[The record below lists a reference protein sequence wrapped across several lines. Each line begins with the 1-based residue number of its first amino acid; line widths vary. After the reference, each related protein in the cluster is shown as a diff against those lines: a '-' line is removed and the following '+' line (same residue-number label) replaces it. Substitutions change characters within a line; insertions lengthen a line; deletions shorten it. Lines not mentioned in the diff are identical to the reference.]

1 MKRSAFLFATLVF
14 LSTGCFED
22 PVSEEVV
29 LRFGEGPEVE
39 ATARV
44 TILSGQKE
52 SAQLARR
59 LADLREAF
67 ERGTDP
73 WSRRFEGIQAVR
85 EERTLV
91 HSRDGRVRQLD
102 QVRHSAIFPAQNLPL
117 FFGGSNLTISSIAD
131 EYERQLLIV
140 PGSSGSATAGAR
152 ASVERE
158 LGLWSELV
166 AVYLGEADALFA
178 YLELVP
184 DRAEPLFRHLF
195 SDVTGEKDVE
205 ANYPLAEEEIEILER
220 LSSAMNEV
228 AGAAVSTED
237 AGWNFNERSLEVYDP
252 FPASLIVCVE
262 GEVLEVEGFRDAK
275 DECFEV
281 PRRGVVDSLLLLDGR
296 WIDPDPLS
304 AWLAAHREGERAGI
318 DPAAFAARPRLR
330 RGAPTPA
337 AVRVA
342 VEDSMRHE
350 PSYRLRWRIPLRE
363 DE

>member
-1 MKRSAFLFATLVF
+1 MKRSAVLLATLLVL

-52 SAQLARR
+52 SAQLTRR
-59 LADLREAF
+59 LADLRDAF

-73 WSRRFEGIQAVR
+73 WSRRFEGVEAVH

-91 HSRDGRVRQLD
+91 HSRDGRVRRLS
-102 QVRHSAIFPAQNLPL
+102 QVRHSAIFPARNLPL
-117 FFGGSNLTISSIAD
+117 FFNGSNLTISSIAD

-140 PGSSGSATAGAR
+140 PGSSGSAAAGAR
-152 ASVERE
+152 GPVDRE

-166 AVYLGEADALFA
+166 AAYLTEADALYA
-178 YLELVP
+178 YLEIAP
-184 DRAEPLFRHLF
+184 DRAETVFRNLF

-205 ANYPLAEEEIEILER
+205 ANYPLSEEEIEILER
-220 LSSAMNEV
+220 LSNAMHEV
-228 AGAAVSTED
+228 AGAAVSTEN

-252 FPASLIVCVE
+252 FPADLVVCVE
-262 GEVLEVEGFRDAK
+262 GEVLEVEGFRDAA
-275 DECFEV
+275 DDCFEI
-281 PRRGVVDSLLLLDGR
+281 PRRGVIDSLLLLDGR

-304 AWLAAHREGERAGI
+304 AWLEAHREGERAVI

-330 RGAPTPA
+330 RGAPTA
-337 AVRVA
+337 GGVRVA
-342 VEDSMRHE
+342 VEEAMRHE
-350 PSYRLRWRIPLRE
+350 PSYRLRWRFS
-363 DE
+363 